1 MNCLL
6 PTAAKTKDID
16 CTSCVN
22 CGWNKKVNE
31 IRRGYL
37 RGLTNKQ
44 LSNFIDKWYRG
55 EAWK

>member
-1 MNCLL
+1 V
-6 PTAAKTKDID
+6 AKTKDID

-22 CGWNKKVNE
+22 CGWNNKVNE